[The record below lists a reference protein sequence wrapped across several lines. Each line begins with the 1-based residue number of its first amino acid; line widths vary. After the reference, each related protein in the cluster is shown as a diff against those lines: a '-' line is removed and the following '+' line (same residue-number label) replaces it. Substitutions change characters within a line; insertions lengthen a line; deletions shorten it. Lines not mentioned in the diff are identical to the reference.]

1 METLDAIVLDTIVPV
16 LAATLRLAT
25 PLLLAALAGM
35 MSERAGI
42 VDVGLEGKMLAGA
55 FAAAACAS
63 LTGSA
68 TLGLL
73 AGVVAA
79 CALGLVHAYAC
90 VTLRGSQVVSG
101 MAINIVASGL
111 TATLA
116 LSWFRLGGQTPPL
129 PSGARFTPIGLPG
142 VAGLGGIPI
151 LGPIVGK
158 IYGALI
164 GGQTAPVYMALAMV
178 PLSAYVLGR
187 TRFGLRLR
195 ACGEHPAAI
204 DTAGISVARLRYA
217 AVLIASVLC
226 GVAGASVA
234 IAQGAGFGR
243 DMIAGR
249 GYIGLAAMILGGWRP
264 WPILLACLGFGLL
277 DAAATRL
284 QGVAL
289 PGIGA
294 FPGEALQALPYLLTV
309 VLLAGFV
316 GRSVPPKAS
325 GVPYVKER

>member
-1 METLDAIVLDTIVPV
+1 
-16 LAATLRLAT
+16 
-25 PLLLAALAGM
+25 
-35 MSERAGI
+35 
-42 VDVGLEGKMLAGA
+42 
-55 FAAAACAS
+55 
-63 LTGSA
+63 
-68 TLGLL
+68 
-73 AGVVAA
+73 VAA
-79 CALGLVHAYAC
+79 SCVLGLVHAYAC

-116 LSWFRLGGQTPPL
+116 LSWFHLGGQTPPL
-129 PSGARFTPIGLPG
+129 PPTARFLPIGLPG
-142 VAGLGGIPI
+142 AGVPADVPVLGR
-151 LGPIVGK
+151 V
-158 IYGALI
+158 YGALI
-164 GGQTAPVYMALAMV
+164 GGQTAPVYLALALV
-178 PLSAYVLGR
+178 PLSAFVLGR

-204 DTAGISVARLRYA
+204 DTAGISVSRLRYA

-226 GVAGASVA
+226 GVAGSAVA

-249 GYIGLAAMILGGWRP
+249 GYIALAAMILGGWRP

-277 DAAATRL
+277 DAAAIRL

-289 PGIGA
+289 PGVGA
-294 FPGEALQALPYLLTV
+294 FPTEAVQALPYLLTV

-325 GVPYVKER
+325 GLPYVKER

>member
-1 METLDAIVLDTIVPV
+1 MLDSVLPV

-35 MSERAGI
+35 VSERAGVI
-42 VDVGLEGKMLAGA
+42 DVGLEGKMLAGA
-55 FAAAACAS
+55 FAAAACAAP
-63 LTGSA
+63 TGSA
-68 TLGLL
+68 VLGLL
-73 AGVVAA
+73 AGVAAA
-79 CALGLVHAYAC
+79 CLLGLVHAYAC

-129 PSGARFTPIGLPG
+129 PPAARFLPITLPG
-142 VAGLGGIPI
+142 TEAMAGVPVLGR
-151 LGPIVGK
+151 V
-158 IYGALI
+158 YGTLI
-164 GGQTAPVYMALAMV
+164 GGQTAPVYLALALV
-178 PLSAYVLGR
+178 PLSAYALGR

-226 GVAGASVA
+226 GVAGAAVA
-234 IAQGAGFGR
+234 TAQGAGFGR

-249 GYIGLAAMILGGWRP
+249 GYIALAAMILGGWRP

-277 DAAATRL
+277 DAAAIRL
-284 QGVAL
+284 QGVVL

-294 FPGEALQALPYLLTV
+294 FPVEAVQALPYLLTV

-316 GRSVPPKAS
+316 GRSVPPRAS